1 MERLRK
7 TEGFT
12 LIELLVV
19 VAIIAILAAIAIPQY
34 AKYKKKAAIASVDS
48 AVTTGI
54 STLVASYTDNSSYT
68 TYPVEAGDSTET
80 LTYNSD
86 GNSITPTSLTF
97 ANVKGYSIYC
107 SLTNTNDTTDVSC
120 Y

>member
-1 MERLRK
+1 MERFRN

-34 AKYKKKAAIASVDS
+34 AKYKRKAAVASVDQ

-54 STLVASYTDNSSYT
+54 STLVSSYTDNSSFT
-68 TYPVEAGDSTET
+68 TYPVTAGSTTVT
-80 LTYNSD
+80 LTYDATANTIS
-86 GNSITPTSLTF
+86 PTSLTF
-97 ANVKGYSIYC
+97 SGVKGYTITC
-107 SLTNTNDTTDVSC
+107 TLTNQNDTTNVTC
-120 Y
+120 Q